1 MKISA
6 LVCAHD
12 EAAQLGACLASLSGF
27 DQIVVVADRCT
38 DATPEIARRAGAVVV
53 EGAFDL
59 ESQRKQAGFAACDG
73 EWVLEIDADERVSP
87 ELTAEIRAAVAEAK
101 GDWFKVP
108 IDNYVG
114 DTVVRHGWG
123 GSFGST
129 LGARLARCGV
139 KQWKDERVHPAV
151 KFDGVSAGVL
161 TCAIQHYVDEDLSDM
176 VQRLN
181 RYTLLR
187 GLDLADRGEP
197 GELWDNVFRGFRRFW
212 KCYFDRKG
220 RLDGD
225 LGFAISLMAG
235 LYPLLSHLKAKEIL
249 RQRAKGQVAVTASAA
264 Q

>member
-1 MKISA
+1 MRS
-6 LVCAHD
+6 
-12 EAAQLGACLASLSGF
+12 
-27 DQIVVVADRCT
+27 
-38 DATPEIARRAGAVVV
+38 
-53 EGAFDL
+53 
-59 ESQRKQAGFAACDG
+59 
-73 EWVLEIDADERVSP
+73 
-87 ELTAEIRAAVAEAK
+87 AVATAQ

-114 DTVVRHGWG
+114 ATLVRHGWG

-129 LGARLARCGV
+129 LGARLARRGF
-139 KQWKDERVHPAV
+139 KHWKLERVHPGV

-181 RYTLLR
+181 RYSLLR

-197 GELWDNVFRGFRRFW
+197 GELWDNVFRGIRRFW

-220 RLDGD
+220 RVDGD

-249 RQRAKGQVAVTASAA
+249 QQRAAA
-264 Q
+264 GARAAAE

>member
-6 LVCAHD
+6 LVCAHN
-12 EAAQLGACLASLSGF
+12 EAERLGACLASLRGF
-27 DQIVVVADRCT
+27 DEIVVVADRCT
-38 DATPEIARRAGAVVV
+38 DATADIARRAGAVVV

-59 ESQRKQAGFAACDG
+59 ESHRKEAGFAACAG
-73 EWVLEIDADERVSP
+73 EWVLEIDADERVTP

-114 DTVVRHGWG
+114 DILVRHGWG

-129 LGARLARCGV
+129 LGARLARRGV
-139 KQWKDERVHPAV
+139 KHWKVERVHPGV
-151 KFDGVSAGVL
+151 RFDGVSAGVL

-197 GELWDNVFRGFRRFW
+197 GELWDNVFRGLRRFW

-220 RLDGD
+220 RRDGD

-249 RQRAKGQVAVTASAA
+249 RQRAAASQAPRRAA
-264 Q
+264 E